1 MFSKESYCFLLL
13 IYNSGIIIPKKHYI
27 WGLQSLNMIKRDL
40 EEEINKRFGKGK
52 AILLIGPRQVGKTTL
67 FNKLL
72 ENRQHLFLSGD
83 DPTVRKLLTNP
94 NIEQLKNI
102 IGNYNVV
109 FIDEAQRIDNIGLT
123 LKLIADQLKSVQ
135 LLVSGSSAFELNN
148 QTQEPLTGRKWEYQL
163 YPISWTE
170 FENNV
175 GYLKAQQQ
183 LELRIVYGM
192 YPDVINN
199 SGDEKGILKQLTD
212 SYLYKDILSYGGIRK
227 PEVLEKLLRAL
238 AFQIGSE
245 VSYNELAQ
253 LIGIDKKTVSNY
265 IDLLCQAFVIFKLPS
280 FSKNLRNEIKTN
292 QKIYF
297 YDTGVRNM
305 IIGDLNPLIVR
316 QDKGNLWENYL
327 IAERLKY
334 NVYSGSLAKA
344 YFWRTLQQQEID
356 YVEEEAGKVTGFE
369 IKWNPKSKVKIPKI
383 FLETYN
389 TDVKVIT
396 NENFREF
403 LK

>member
-1 MFSKESYCFLLL
+1 
-13 IYNSGIIIPKKHYI
+13 
-27 WGLQSLNMIKRDL
+27 MIKRDL
-40 EEEINKRFGKGK
+40 EEQINKRFGKGK

-72 ENRQHLFLSGD
+72 ERKEHLFLNGD

-102 IGNYNVV
+102 IGNYKVV
-109 FIDEAQRIDNIGLT
+109 FIDEAQRIDTIGLT
-123 LKLIADQLKSVQ
+123 LKLITDQLKSVQ

-163 YPISWTE
+163 YPISWNE

-183 LELRIVYGM
+183 LELRVVYGM

-199 SGDEKGILKQLTD
+199 FGDEKEILKQLTD

-227 PEVLEKLLRAL
+227 PEILEKLLRAL

-253 LIGIDKKTVSNY
+253 LLGIDKKTVSAY
-265 IDLLCQAFVIFKLPS
+265 VDLLCQAYVIFKLPS

-305 IIGDLNPLIVR
+305 IIGDLNPLEVR
-316 QDKGNLWENYL
+316 QDKGNLWENFL
-327 IAERLKY
+327 ISERLKHNEY
-334 NVYSGSLAKA
+334 TSSLSKG
-344 YFWRTLQQQEID
+344 YFWRTVQQQEID
-356 YVEEEAGKVTGFE
+356 YVEEETNTVSGFE
-369 IKWNPKSKVKIPKI
+369 IKWNPQRRVKIPKT
-383 FLETYN
+383 FVQTYN
-389 TDVKVIT
+389 TEVKIIT

-403 LK
+403 IKNNKLE

>member
-1 MFSKESYCFLLL
+1 
-13 IYNSGIIIPKKHYI
+13 
-27 WGLQSLNMIKRDL
+27 MIKRDL
-40 EEEINKRFGKGK
+40 EKLIINRFGKGK

-72 ENRQHLFLSGD
+72 EDKEHLFLNGD

-102 IGNYNVV
+102 IGNYKVV
-109 FIDEAQRIDNIGLT
+109 FIDEAQRIENIGLT
-123 LKLIADQLKSVQ
+123 LKLITDQLKPVQ
-135 LLVSGSSAFELNN
+135 LLISGSSAFELNN

-163 YPISWTE
+163 YPISWNE
-170 FENNV
+170 FEDNV

-183 LELRIVYGM
+183 LELRVVYGM

-199 SGDEKGILKQLTD
+199 FGDEKDILKQLTD

-227 PEVLEKLLRAL
+227 PEILEKLLRAM

-253 LIGIDKKTVSNY
+253 LLSIDKKTVSNY
-265 IDLLCQAFVIFKLPS
+265 IDLLCQAYVVFKLPS

-292 QKIYF
+292 HKIYF

-305 IIGDLNPLIVR
+305 IIGDLNPLEVR
-316 QDKGNLWENYL
+316 QDKGSLWENFL

-334 NVYSGSLAKA
+334 NTYTSSLSKG
-344 YFWRTLQQQEID
+344 YFWRTVQQQEID
-356 YVEEEAGKVTGFE
+356 YVEENAGNVSGFE
-369 IKWNPKSKVKIPKI
+369 IKWNPKSKIKIPKT
-383 FLETYN
+383 FVNTYN
-389 TDVKVIT
+389 TKVKVIT

-403 LK
+403 LKL

>member
-1 MFSKESYCFLLL
+1 M
-13 IYNSGIIIPKKHYI
+13 GITIPEKCYI
-27 WGLQSLNMIKRDL
+27 WGLQSLTMIKRDL
-40 EEEINKRFGKGK
+40 EEKIINRFGTGK

-72 ENRQHLFLSGD
+72 EGKEYLFLNGD
-83 DPTVRKLLTNP
+83 DPTVRKLISNP
-94 NIEQLKNI
+94 NLEQLKNI
-102 IGNYNVV
+102 IGNYKIV

-123 LKLIADQLKSVQ
+123 LKLITDQLKSVQ

-163 YPISWTE
+163 YPISWGE
-170 FENNV
+170 FESNV
-175 GYLKAQQQ
+175 GYLKAEQQ
-183 LELRIVYGM
+183 LELRVIYGM

-199 SGDEKGILKQLTD
+199 FGDEKEILKQLTD
-212 SYLYKDILSYGGIRK
+212 SYLYKDLLSYGGIRK
-227 PEVLEKLLRAL
+227 PEILEKLLRAL

-253 LIGIDKKTVSNY
+253 LLGIDKKTVSNY
-265 IDLLCQAFVIFKLPS
+265 IDLLCQAYVVFKLPS

-305 IIGDLNPLIVR
+305 IIGDLNPLEVR
-316 QDKGNLWENYL
+316 QDKGNLWENFL
-327 IAERLKY
+327 ISERLKK
-334 NVYSGSLAKA
+334 NAYSGSLAKG
-344 YFWRTLQQQEID
+344 YFWRTVQQQEID
-356 YVEEEAGKVTGFE
+356 YVEEEAGTITGFE
-369 IKWNPKSKVKIPKI
+369 IKWNAKSKVKIPRT
-383 FLETYN
+383 FTGTYN
-389 TDVKVIT
+389 TEVKIIT
-396 NENFREF
+396 RENFRMF

>member
-1 MFSKESYCFLLL
+1 
-13 IYNSGIIIPKKHYI
+13 
-27 WGLQSLNMIKRDL
+27 MIKRAL
-40 EEEINKRFGKGK
+40 ESQINARFGKGK

-72 ENRQHLFLSGD
+72 KNREHLFLNGD
-83 DPTVRKLLTNP
+83 DPTVRKLLINP
-94 NIEQLKNI
+94 NIEQLKNL
-102 IGNYNVV
+102 IGNHTFV
-109 FIDEAQRIDNIGLT
+109 FIDEAQRIENIGLT
-123 LKLIADQLKSVQ
+123 LKLITDQLKTVQ

-163 YPISWTE
+163 YPISWAE
-170 FENNV
+170 FEASV
-175 GYLKAQQQ
+175 GHLKAQQQ

-199 SGDEKGILKQLTD
+199 FGDEKDILKQLTD

-227 PEVLEKLLRAL
+227 PKLLEKLLRAL

-253 LIGIDKKTVSNY
+253 LLGIDKKTVSNY
-265 IDLLCQAFVIFKLPS
+265 IDLLCQAYVIFKLPS

-305 IIGDLNPLIVR
+305 VIGDLNPLTVR
-316 QDKGNLWENYL
+316 QDKGNLWENFL
-327 IAERLKY
+327 IAERLKV
-334 NVYSGSLAKA
+334 NAYSGSLAKG
-344 YFWRTLQQQEID
+344 YFWRTVQQQEID
-356 YVEEEAGKVTGFE
+356 YVEEEAGTVTGFE
-369 IKWNPKSKVKIPKI
+369 IKWNPNSKVKIPKT
-383 FLETYN
+383 FGETYS
-389 TDVKVIT
+389 TEVQVMT
-396 NENFREF
+396 NENFRDF
-403 LK
+403 LN